1 MTTPGSGV
9 ICLFFFIFSS
19 SPPFCLTYSSSCH
32 LHRMCLQMNGFLLK
46 MGDGRG
52 FKFALVGISHWGLSL
67 SLSLHT
73 LHIWLSKILEGLQEY
88 VTLLSISQQAVAFWD
103 IMYWCFIA
111 LIMYC
116 AVLIFSRKSIR
127 AKCLCT
133 PCSPLLGSPLLI
145 LAEYGLN
152 ISLEDA
158 QKTQSKYKSHGPNEM
173 Y

>member
-1 MTTPGSGV
+1 M
-9 ICLFFFIFSS
+9 
-19 SPPFCLTYSSSCH
+19 YSSSCH

-46 MGDGRG
+46 LGDGRG
-52 FKFALVGISHWGLSL
+52 FKFALVGISHWGLLL
-67 SLSLHT
+67 SLSSLSVYT
-73 LHIWLSKILEGLQEY
+73 LSISDCLKLEGLQEY

-133 PCSPLLGSPLLI
+133 PCSPLFGSPLLI